1 VVPGWAW
8 RPGAELAFP
17 QGAEPDGLRVQ
28 ADEPQERGAP
38 LDEAL
43 EPPDATPHAGRVPS
57 LLVD

>member
-1 VVPGWAW
+1 M
-8 RPGAELAFP
+8 R
-17 QGAEPDGLRVQ
+17 QGAEPDELRVLPDGLRVRERAVPQ
-28 ADEPQERGAP
+28 GEPQERAAP